1 MKDFV
6 YYNELFDL
14 YKELLTDNE
23 KEIFILY
30 YSEDLSY
37 SEIATNKRISRSAI
51 GKTIKIVLEKLDDYE
66 KKLGNYKLKQ
76 KLLESLDKN
85 SMDEI
90 KKIINDILEDRE

>member
-14 YKELLTDNE
+14 YKELLTKKE
-23 KEIFILY
+23 QEIFTLY

-76 KLLESLDKN
+76 KILKSLDTN
-85 SMDEI
+85 SMDNI
-90 KKIINDILEDRE
+90 KKIINDILER

>member
-1 MKDFV
+1 MKDFI

-14 YKELLTDNE
+14 YKELLTKKE
-23 KEIFILY
+23 QEIFTLY

-37 SEIATNKRISRSAI
+37 GEIATNKRISRSAI

-76 KLLESLDKN
+76 KILKSLDTN
-85 SMDEI
+85 SMDNI
-90 KKIINDILEDRE
+90 KKIINDILER